1 MACELSKLQRPQDPG
16 MVRLLEEN
24 ESNKRRQRDEDER
37 QRLADLKAQNEYSRM
52 LDKQEADRQNE
63 MKRREARA

>member
-1 MACELSKLQRPQDPG
+1 MEKRRQERDYLNK
-16 MVRLLEEN
+16 MLEEN

>member
-1 MACELSKLQRPQDPG
+1 MEKRRQERDYLNK
-16 MVRLLEEN
+16 MLEEN
-24 ESNKRRQRDEDER
+24 ENNKQRQRDEDER